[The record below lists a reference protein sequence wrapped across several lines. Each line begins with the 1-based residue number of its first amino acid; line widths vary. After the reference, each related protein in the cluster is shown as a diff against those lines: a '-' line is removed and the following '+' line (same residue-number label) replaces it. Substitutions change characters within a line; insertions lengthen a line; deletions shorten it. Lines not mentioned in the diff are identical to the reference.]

1 MLGFIIAILN
11 VFSSIFIG
19 IYLVIGTFFG
29 YRIISMEMKCYK
41 DMCTMVAKIRN
52 TEPADVICKESIF
65 FYIRDLFKH
74 IFLWPFILYRIDHPK
89 NTNDLD
95 DEDDDDVWYAPSGK
109 YDPDL
114 HCYNN
119 FDVFDSIFEDPKF
132 KN

>member
-29 YRIISMEMKCYK
+29 YRIISMEMKAYK
-41 DMCTMVAKIRN
+41 DICVMVAGLRN
-52 TEPADVICKESIF
+52 ADPADVICKESIF
-65 FYIRDLFKH
+65 FYIRDLFRH
-74 IFLWPFILYRIDHPK
+74 IFLWPFILYRINHPK
-89 NTNDLD
+89 KTKIDI
-95 DEDDDDVWYAPSGK
+95 EDDVWYAPSGK

-114 HCYNN
+114 HRYNN
-119 FDVFDSIFEDPKF
+119 FDIFDILFEDPKF